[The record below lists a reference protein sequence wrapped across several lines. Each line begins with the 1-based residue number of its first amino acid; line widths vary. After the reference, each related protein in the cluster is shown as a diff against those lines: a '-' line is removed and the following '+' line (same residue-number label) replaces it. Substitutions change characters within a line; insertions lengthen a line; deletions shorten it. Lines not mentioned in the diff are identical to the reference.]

1 MEILL
6 DYKKIK
12 TLLEEAEIEDAGY
25 EAELLILHFYPE
37 LDRAALMTE
46 REKNFYSEELYA
58 AVKKRCERYP
68 LQYIIGEWYFCNE
81 TYRVTPDCLIP
92 RPETEL
98 IVLRA
103 AELLPKGARFVDLC
117 TGSGCIASST
127 LAMRRDCSA
136 VAVDV
141 FDPTLA
147 LAKENAEANGVGS
160 RVEFVKCDV
169 LSSDA
174 AQRICRG
181 ELFDAILSNPPYI
194 KSEDMKALDPEL
206 LHEPEAALDGGED
219 GLIFYRKIIENFAS
233 SLKPEGFMLFEAGY
247 DTSGD
252 VAQIARAAGF
262 YAEVI
267 KDLSGLDRMILIRK

>member
-1 MEILL
+1 MKKDL
-6 DYKKIK
+6 DLTSYEK
-12 TLLEEAEIEDAGY
+12 LVLEEYIAS
-25 EAELLILHFYPE
+25 LPE
-37 LDRAALMTE
+37 CE
-46 REKNFYSEELYA
+46 REKAKENALARLSEGEPIAYI
-58 AVKKRCERYP
+58 VKK
-68 LQYIIGEWYFCNE
+68 QYFYDMHF
-81 TYRVTPDCLIP
+81 YVTPDTLIP
-92 RPETEL
+92 RPDTEHVVDL
-98 IVLRA
+98 AIR
-103 AELLPKGARFVDLC
+103 KIKKNGRFADLC
-117 TGSGCIASST
+117 TGSGCIATST

-169 LSSDA
+169 LSLNA

-247 DTSGD
+247 DTAQD